1 MLVLSRRL
9 GEAFVLDGGIRVVV
23 ISADRRGVRLG
34 IEAPQEVRIQ
44 REELLSAPNGQAEPQ
59 PVCQGLSATG

>member
-1 MLVLSRRL
+1 MLVLSRRP

-23 ISADRRGVRLG
+23 ISADRRGARLG
-34 IEAPQEVRIQ
+34 IEAPQAIRIQ

-59 PVCQGLSATG
+59 PACQDSSAPG